1 MKQTDVVGTK
11 PKKHNKN
18 LKMQLQ
24 LWALMLPGLLIVLIF
39 KYIPMYGITIAFK
52 DVNIGQSLWDG
63 AWVGLK
69 HFERLFNSELFGT
82 IFKNTIVVTFIT
94 NFVLWPLPIIF
105 ALLVHNSKSKI
116 ARKFSQTATYLP
128 NLISMVVIVNIIN
141 LFCNG
146 ETGLLNIIRQQFG
159 LDNISFLGSEEYF
172 LPIYFISEIWA
183 TLGANAVI
191 YIAALS
197 SVDTQL
203 IEAAMIDGASKVKRM
218 WHIDIPAIM
227 PTVVVLL
234 IMNMGKMLN
243 VGYEK
248 FLLMQNDLN
257 LGVSEV
263 LSTYI
268 YKTGLLGGQYSFS
281 AAVNLFQ
288 NVIGIILVIVANRI
302 AKKTADISLF

>member
-1 MKQTDVVGTK
+1 M
-11 PKKHNKN
+11 
-18 LKMQLQ
+18 
-24 LWALMLPGLLIVLIF
+24 
-39 KYIPMYGITIAFK
+39 
-52 DVNIGQSLWDG
+52 
-63 AWVGLK
+63 
-69 HFERLFNSELFGT
+69 
-82 IFKNTIVVTFIT
+82 
-94 NFVLWPLPIIF
+94 
-105 ALLVHNSKSKI
+105 
-116 ARKFSQTATYLP
+116 
-128 NLISMVVIVNIIN
+128 
-141 LFCNG
+141 
-146 ETGLLNIIRQQFG
+146 
-159 LDNISFLGSEEYF
+159 
-172 LPIYFISEIWA
+172 
-183 TLGANAVI
+183 I